1 MPEPLDV
8 LWSLAPAETRLEL
21 SLNLIV
27 EILKVAEAQRIRV
40 TLDDGKYEIT
50 LSRLEDTQSK

>member
-8 LWSLAPAETRLEL
+8 LWSLAPAEIKLEL

-27 EILKVAEAQRIRV
+27 EILKAAEAHRIKV
-40 TLDDGKYEIT
+40 TFDDGRYEIV
-50 LSRLEDTQSK
+50 LNRLED